1 MKSHEL
7 AKILLEA
14 PDCELIMQ
22 KDSEGNGYS
31 PMAGIDFDVV
41 YVPDSTWAGEVFST
55 RHTADDH
62 CMTEKE
68 WKAIQKKHSGYAV
81 LFPVN

>member
-7 AKILLEA
+7 AKMLLEN
-14 PDCELIMQ
+14 PDVELIMQ

-31 PMAGIDFDVV
+31 PMAGIEFGAV
-41 YVPDSTWAGEVFST
+41 YIAESTWSGELYAGTST
-55 RHTADDH
+55 AEDN

-68 WKAIQKKHSGYAV
+68 WKAAKKKHSGYAV
-81 LFPVN
+81 IYPVN

>member
-7 AKILLEA
+7 AKLLLEN
-14 PDCELIMQ
+14 PDVELIMQ

-31 PMAGIDFDVV
+31 PLSGIEFDAV
-41 YVPDSTWAGEVFST
+41 YVPDSTYSGELYAGNST
-55 RHTADDH
+55 AEEN

-68 WKAIQKKHSGYAV
+68 WKSLKEKHSGYAV
-81 LFPVN
+81 LYPVN